1 MTPRRPTGKMA
12 MNMAILEEPMAR
24 EYSIAHAKD
33 HLTEAVRA
41 AEAGE
46 PVTLTRR
53 GRPVAVIVSATEYRR
68 LTGPRGDFWTALQ
81 EFRATF
87 DGERNGIEPEHWES
101 LRERDPGREVDLG
114 G

>member
-1 MTPRRPTGKMA
+1 MA
-12 MNMAILEEPMAR
+12 IKMAILEAPMAR

-53 GRPVAVIVSATEYRR
+53 GRPVAVIVSEAEYRR
-68 LTGPRGDFWTALQ
+68 LAGPRGDFWTALQ

-87 DGERNGIEPEHWES
+87 DSARDGIEPEYWES
-101 LRERDPGREVDLG
+101 LRDRSPGRDVNLG
-114 G
+114 I

>member
-1 MTPRRPTGKMA
+1 ME
-12 MNMAILEEPMAR
+12 MAILEVPMAR

-41 AEAGE
+41 AEGGE

-53 GRPVAVIVSATEYRR
+53 GRPVAVIVSEAEYRR
-68 LTGPRGDFWTALQ
+68 LARPRGDFWTALQ

-87 DGERNGIEPEHWES
+87 DSARDSVEPEYWES
-101 LRERDPGREVDLG
+101 LRDRSPGRDVDLG
-114 G
+114 I

>member
-1 MTPRRPTGKMA
+1 MA
-12 MNMAILEEPMAR
+12 P

-33 HLTEAVRA
+33 HLAEAVRS

-53 GRPVAVIVSATEYRR
+53 GLPVAIILSTADYRR
-68 LTGPRGDFWTALQ
+68 LASRRDDFWTALG

-87 DGERNGIEPEHWES
+87 DGERDGVEPEYWES
-101 LRERDPGREVDLG
+101 LRDGSPGRDVNLDF
-114 G
+114 

>member
-1 MTPRRPTGKMA
+1 MA
-12 MNMAILEEPMAR
+12 MKMAILEAPMAR

-33 HLTEAVRA
+33 HLTEAIRA

-53 GRPVAVIVSATEYRR
+53 GRPVAVILSEAEYRR
-68 LTGPRGDFWTALQ
+68 LAGSRGDFWTALQ

-87 DGERNGIEPEHWES
+87 DSARDGIEPEYWES
-101 LRERDPGREVDLG
+101 LRDRSPGRDVDLG
-114 G
+114 S

>member
-1 MTPRRPTGKMA
+1 MP
-12 MNMAILEEPMAR
+12 R

-41 AEAGE
+41 AESGE

-53 GRPVAVIVSATEYRR
+53 GRPVAVIVSEAEYRR
-68 LTGPRGDFWTALQ
+68 LAGPRGDFWAALQ

-87 DGERNGIEPEHWES
+87 DNERDGVEPEYWES
-101 LRERDPGREVDLG
+101 LRDRSPGRDVDLDI
-114 G
+114 

>member
-1 MTPRRPTGKMA
+1 
-12 MNMAILEEPMAR
+12 MAR

-33 HLTEAVRA
+33 HLTKAVRA

-53 GRPVAVIVSATEYRR
+53 GRPVAVIVSEAEYRR
-68 LTGPRGDFWTALQ
+68 LAGPRGDFWTALQ

-87 DGERNGIEPEHWES
+87 DSERDGIEPEYWEA
-101 LRERDPGREVDLG
+101 LRDRTPGREVNLG
-114 G
+114 I

>member
-1 MTPRRPTGKMA
+1 VTP
-12 MNMAILEEPMAR
+12 R

-46 PVTLTRR
+46 PITLTRR
-53 GRPVAVIVSATEYRR
+53 GRPVAVIVSAAEYRR
-68 LTGPRGDFWTALQ
+68 LVGPRGDFWTALQ
-81 EFRATF
+81 AFRATF
-87 DGERNGIEPEHWES
+87 DGERDGVEPEYWES
-101 LRERDPGREVDLG
+101 LRERSPGREVDLG

>member
-1 MTPRRPTGKMA
+1 
-12 MNMAILEEPMAR
+12 MAR

-53 GRPVAVIVSATEYRR
+53 GRPVAVIVSEAEYRR
-68 LTGPRGDFWTALQ
+68 LAGPRADFWTALQ
-81 EFRATF
+81 AFRATF
-87 DGERNGIEPEHWES
+87 DSTRDGIEPEYWES
-101 LRERDPGREVDLG
+101 LRDRSPGREVDLG
-114 G
+114 I

>member
-1 MTPRRPTGKMA
+1 
-12 MNMAILEEPMAR
+12 MAR
-24 EYSIAHAKD
+24 EYSITRAKD

-46 PVTLTRR
+46 PVTLMRR
-53 GRPVAVIVSATEYRR
+53 GRPVAIIVSEAEYRR
-68 LTGPRGDFWTALQ
+68 MAGPRGDFWTALQ

-87 DGERNGIEPEHWES
+87 ESVRDGIEPGYWES
-101 LRERDPGREVDLG
+101 LRDRGPGREVDLG